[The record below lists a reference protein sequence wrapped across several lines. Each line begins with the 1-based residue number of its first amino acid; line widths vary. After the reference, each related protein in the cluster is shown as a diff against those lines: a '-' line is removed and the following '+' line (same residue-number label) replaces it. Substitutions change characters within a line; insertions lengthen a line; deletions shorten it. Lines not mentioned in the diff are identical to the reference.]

1 MHLQQFQDELRE
13 QREVKAKLTAIDHAH
28 QSLSISL
35 SIWLRNKS
43 DKAARQRISEGV
55 KAYNAA
61 LNAVLAVSPERT
73 EGD

>member
-1 MHLQQFQDELRE
+1 MHLQQFQDELQQ
-13 QREVKAKLTAIDHAH
+13 QREMKAKLTAIDHAH

-43 DKAARQRISEGV
+43 DRAARQRITEAV
-55 KAYNAA
+55 RDYQAA
-61 LNAVLAVSPERT
+61 LNAVLASPERT